1 MVNTPIKKFLL
12 RFTIIYAI
20 HLMIK
25 GFDYSF
31 DVFTNF
37 TYRGFIFSTFFIT
50 LWMFVWYFAE
60 FIYNKL
66 RGKNQIIALIIN
78 MLIGYAT
85 SLFTNRTYRWID
97 INVFDRAYSW
107 ENINYFNPELTMS
120 LLMFYLITYGINI
133 YMEKNLTIKEHIIKT
148 EKLEKENAI
157 AQYMSLKAQIEPH
170 FLFNSLSV
178 LSGIVHTNPDLAS
191 DFIVKLSKTLR
202 YIIEQN
208 ENKLVPLNEELTI
221 VNDYFFL
228 LKTRFNSAI
237 VLENNINRDII
248 KNSYI
253 PPATLQMLIENAV
266 QHNKLSE
273 KYPLVVSL
281 SNNNNYIIIENRI
294 QRKDTQ
300 STSTGKGLL
309 NIRKRYDLITMR
321 EVTVT
326 EYDNMFTV
334 KVPILRKTDYE
345 RINN

>member
-1 MVNTPIKKFLL
+1 MIVGYTASL
-12 RFTIIYAI
+12 TIN
-20 HLMIK
+20 
-25 GFDYSF
+25 S
-31 DVFTNF
+31 
-37 TYRGFIFSTFFIT
+37 
-50 LWMFVWYFAE
+50 
-60 FIYNKL
+60 
-66 RGKNQIIALIIN
+66 
-78 MLIGYAT
+78 
-85 SLFTNRTYRWID
+85 TYRWADTNLYNMAYYWKD
-97 INVFDRAYSW
+97 INFY
-107 ENINYFNPELTMS
+107 NPELTTS
-120 LLMFYLITYGINI
+120 LLLI
-133 YMEKNLTIKEHIIKT
+133 YMIIYGVHIYLEKSIAIKEHIIKT

-191 DFIVKLSKTLR
+191 DFIIKLSKTLR

-208 ENKLVPLNEELTI
+208 ENKLVPLKEELTI

-237 VLENNINRDII
+237 VLENNINKDII

-273 KYPLVVSL
+273 KYPLVVSF
-281 SNNNNYIIIENRI
+281 SNNSNYIIIENRI
-294 QRKDTQ
+294 QRKDNQ

-321 EVTVT
+321 EVTIT

-334 KVPILRKTDYE
+334 KIPILRKSDYE

>member
-12 RFTIIYAI
+12 RFTVIYAI

-25 GFDYSF
+25 GFDLSF
-31 DVFTNF
+31 GGFFDF
-37 TYRGFIFSTFFIT
+37 TYRGIIYSICFISFWII
-50 LWMFVWYFAE
+50 VWYIAE
-60 FIYNKL
+60 FIFNKL
-66 RGKNQIIALIIN
+66 KNKNQVIALIIN
-78 MLIGYAT
+78 MIVGYTA
-85 SLFTNRTYRWID
+85 SLTINSTYRWADTNLYNMAYYWKD
-97 INVFDRAYSW
+97 INFY
-107 ENINYFNPELTMS
+107 NPELTTS
-120 LLMFYLITYGINI
+120 LLLI
-133 YMEKNLTIKEHIIKT
+133 YMIIYGVHIYLEKSIAIKEHIIKT
-148 EKLEKENAI
+148 EKLEKENVI

-191 DFIVKLSKTLR
+191 DFIIKLSKTLR

-208 ENKLVPLNEELTI
+208 ENKLVPLKEELTI

-237 VLENNINRDII
+237 VLENNINKDII

-273 KYPLVVSL
+273 KYPLVVSF
-281 SNNNNYIIIENRI
+281 SNNSNYIIIENRI
-294 QRKDTQ
+294 QRKDNQ

-321 EVTVT
+321 EVTIT

-334 KVPILRKTDYE
+334 KIPILRKSDYE